1 MRMRMFNER
10 VGCDDFKYT
19 VHVVKENLYIIE
31 NKELFKKIY
40 KNINNILLNSR
51 YFLGG

>member
-31 NKELFKKIY
+31 NKELLKRFIR
-40 KNINNILLNSR
+40 I
-51 YFLGG
+51 